1 MASVL
6 ARKQSKGNST
16 PINTYARK
24 HITIVTRYGS
34 IWLHTLKLH
43 GAKQDF
49 HILLLRDKVDR
60 VGLWP
65 TALRLTIA
73 VEQGF
78 PSAYVPVD
86 RR

>member
-1 MASVL
+1 MLENTQLSG
-6 ARKQSKGNST
+6 KQKGQ
-16 PINTYARK
+16 R
-24 HITIVTRYGS
+24 
-34 IWLHTLKLH
+34 
-43 GAKQDF
+43 QDF

-78 PSAYVPVD
+78 PSAYISVD
-86 RR
+86 RCELSFYSSGA